1 MNLGL
6 SGQLPRQ
13 DAATERQRVR
23 TVLSGMER
31 TLPLTEMSDS
41 PSVSYMPFS
50 VDASLC
56 LCLRDQ
62 GNSVIKIKLH
72 HVPFRLSYHL
82 IGRSR
87 THNEKARMRFGV
99 PGKIKWMFLLCYKF
113 FSKDTYLTQLPG
125 IEICTVKHYHISYV
139 HGKKL
144 SNQIYLDL
152 KMSISQ
158 NVRCKLS
165 DGKCNACNVRLS
177 CVRKYNYKYSCRL
190 SKIVIIRSSAI
201 R

>member
-13 DAATERQRVR
+13 DAATERARH
-23 TVLSGMER
+23 VLSGMEL
-31 TLPLTEMSDS
+31 TLPLTEMSTS
-41 PSVSYMPFS
+41 PSVSYTPFS

-87 THNEKARMRFGV
+87 THNEQARMRFGV
-99 PGKIKWMFLLCYKF
+99 PGKIKWLCFCYAII
-113 FSKDTYLTQLPG
+113 SLVRIPY
-125 IEICTVKHYHISYV
+125 TVAW
-139 HGKKL
+139 
-144 SNQIYLDL
+144 D
-152 KMSISQ
+152 
-158 NVRCKLS
+158 
-165 DGKCNACNVRLS
+165 
-177 CVRKYNYKYSCRL
+177 
-190 SKIVIIRSSAI
+190 
-201 R
+201 